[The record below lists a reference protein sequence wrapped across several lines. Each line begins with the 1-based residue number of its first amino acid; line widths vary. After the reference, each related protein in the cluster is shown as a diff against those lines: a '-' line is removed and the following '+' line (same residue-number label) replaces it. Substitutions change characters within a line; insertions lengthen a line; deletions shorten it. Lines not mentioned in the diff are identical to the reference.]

1 MISVQKKIRER
12 VPGFHFN
19 LGFSGGHFLA
29 GNEKEDEGDQELIKN
44 ADKFWWFSH
53 MWLHQQPHDRRT
65 LELMVED
72 LKKNLDFAKVWIKKK
87 LTVTLTC
94 YRCTVHMYTCSL
106 MPWNFRS
113 LSKPKWTKSLST
125 PDKLL
130 DCLGHKEEIH
140 TCILVKFCVFSILG
154 VLFEERCGG
163 PMGYSSSVDSTL
175 ISPWQGSL
183 HCVHEQD
190 T

>member
-1 MISVQKKIRER
+1 MLLFLQALISVQNKIRER

-53 MWLHQQPHDRRT
+53 MWLHQQPHDRKT

-87 LTVTLTC
+87 AYSYSYLLQ
-94 YRCTVHMYTCSL
+94 MYSAQL
-106 MPWNFRS
+106 QVY
-113 LSKPKWTKSLST
+113 L
-125 PDKLL
+125 
-130 DCLGHKEEIH
+130 
-140 TCILVKFCVFSILG
+140 
-154 VLFEERCGG
+154 
-163 PMGYSSSVDSTL
+163 
-175 ISPWQGSL
+175 
-183 HCVHEQD
+183 
-190 T
+190 